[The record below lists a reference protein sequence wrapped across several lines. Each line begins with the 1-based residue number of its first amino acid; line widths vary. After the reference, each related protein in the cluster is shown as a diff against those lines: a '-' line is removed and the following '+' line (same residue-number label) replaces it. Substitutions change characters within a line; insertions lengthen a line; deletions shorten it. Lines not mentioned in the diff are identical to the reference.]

1 MRERRVIGRTVRE
14 GTVRGRT
21 VREEAVKETG
31 REKGDSGTRR

>member
-21 VREEAVKETG
+21 VREEAVKEPVG
-31 REKGDSGTRR
+31 EKGDSGTRR